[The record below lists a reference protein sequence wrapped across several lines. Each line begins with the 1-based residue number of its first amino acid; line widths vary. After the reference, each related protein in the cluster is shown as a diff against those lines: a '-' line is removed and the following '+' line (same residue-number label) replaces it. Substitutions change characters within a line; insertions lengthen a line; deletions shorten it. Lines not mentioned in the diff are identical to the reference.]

1 MCICV
6 YVDLVRYVAAATGP
20 KDVVLVLDV
29 SGSMRDTASI
39 VSEESRL
46 EMMQKAAKRV
56 LKTLTHNDYV
66 AVVSVEALF

>member
-1 MCICV
+1 MCL

-29 SGSMRDTASI
+29 SGSMSQQASSLT
-39 VSEESRL
+39 SETRL

>member
-1 MCICV
+1 MCV

-29 SGSMRDTASI
+29 SGSMSQQASSLT
-39 VSEESRL
+39 SETRL

-66 AVVSVEALF
+66 AVVSVEALL

>member
-1 MCICV
+1 MCL

-29 SGSMRDTASI
+29 SGSMSQQASSLT
-39 VSEESRL
+39 SETRL

-66 AVVSVEALF
+66 AVVSVEALL